1 MGATRINCPLADSL
15 FGDEFKMI
23 TLAKTG
29 FNKTR
34 FSVFK
39 WSKRAP
45 TSLLVPGH
53 DPPVDIT
60 RYVECSRNPGPNSLA
75 TNSNLD
81 VTPNV
86 DFHVKVQLIPIFS
99 FSFNEV
105 Y

>member
-1 MGATRINCPLADSL
+1 
-15 FGDEFKMI
+15 MI

-34 FSVFK
+34 FSVLK

-53 DPPVDIT
+53 DPPVDMS
-60 RYVECSRNPGPNSLA
+60 RYVEGSRNPGPNSLA

-86 DFHVKVQLIPIFS
+86 NFHVKVRVIPNIF
-99 FSFNEV
+99 FV
-105 Y
+105 